1 MRYAIFQLLGY
12 ILDASSSNCPELFW
26 SLEGEDVV
34 IEFSNLTLITNLI
47 LPLCDK
53 SYSSFMEKSNWL
65 TAKIVFTQD
74 VITSIILENNSG
86 ECFTS
91 EIEEKLFDEVSDF
104 GQDTIYCRICS
115 EIIKYATFVLTT

>member
-53 SYSSFMEKSNWL
+53 SYSSFTEKSNWF

-74 VITSIILENNSG
+74 VITSISLENNSG

-91 EIEEKLFDEVSDF
+91 EIEERLFDDVADS
-104 GQDTIYCRICS
+104 GQDQVYCQICS
-115 EIIKYATFVLTT
+115 QIIKYATFLLTA